1 MYFINEQWTAFSIF
15 SVIYMNFTDTQNY
28 LGKKKKKKKRFD
40 FLKRI
45 WALYLQVVM
54 ADVKQALQPPDA
66 KPNSQ

>member
-1 MYFINEQWTAFSIF
+1 
-15 SVIYMNFTDTQNY
+15 MNFTDTQNY
-28 LGKKKKKKKRFD
+28 LGKKKRKKKRFD